1 MNQIQDGQPQVVGLP
16 AQAGDAGADSTIQ
29 GQPTTGGSQPLP
41 PGQPTGG
48 AGGQMFIFLAMIG
61 VLVLM
66 MVLSGRAKKKE
77 EAKKASMLSTLKRHD
92 RVQTIGGIIA
102 TVSEVRDTEV
112 VLTIDE
118 QSKARL
124 RVAKSAIQQV
134 LREAAPSGETPA
146 ADASRELAAQAA
158 G

>member
-1 MNQIQDGQPQVVGLP
+1 
-16 AQAGDAGADSTIQ
+16 
-29 GQPTTGGSQPLP
+29 
-41 PGQPTGG
+41 
-48 AGGQMFIFLAMIG
+48 MFIFVAMIG

-77 EAKKASMLSTLKRHD
+77 ETKKASMLSALKRHD

-118 QSKARL
+118 QSKTRL

-134 LREAAPSGETPA
+134 LREAAPSAEAPS
-146 ADASRELAAQAA
+146 ADASRELAAHAA